1 MKKVGLMTFHAAHN
15 YGSVLQAFATQY
27 TIEKLGYPCEII
39 NYRLKNQREFYN
51 KLYSYKFGKKFF
63 VSRLLKLPEHRKA
76 RKRLQK
82 FEAFITERLKLT
94 SKEYTTYDALLS
106 LRDQYDVLVS
116 GSDQVWNENCTAE
129 FRTEPPESILGYYLA
144 FAGDK
149 TRRIAISSSFGNMRE
164 EAIQKYKAYLS
175 QYASLSCR
183 EQNGADMLS
192 KLLGREVTNT
202 LDPTFLLK
210 RDEWLIKGVYDVKE
224 EYIFVY
230 TLARYRTAQKML
242 KDIHAFAQRQNM
254 KVICV
259 APFCPVHVPG
269 IKAFADCGPLDFL
282 SYIRSAKLVITDS
295 FHGTAFSVNFGV
307 PFYNIQRGNDQRKAQ
322 LLNKLGL
329 GHRILA
335 ESAELAKIE
344 DFSCDFT
351 AAWEKLNCERN
362 ATMQYL
368 QNALEH

>member
-1 MKKVGLMTFHAAHN
+1 MRKIGLMTFHAAHN

-27 TIEKLGYPCEII
+27 AMEKLGYPCEII

-51 KLYSYKFGKKFF
+51 NLYSHKFGKKNFLT
-63 VSRLLKLPEHRKA
+63 RLLKLPEHRKA
-76 RKRLQK
+76 KIRSRK
-82 FEAFITERLKLT
+82 FETFITERLRLT
-94 SKEYTTYDALLS
+94 AEEYTIYEDLLI
-106 LRDQYDVLVS
+106 LRDRYDILVS

-144 FAGDK
+144 FAGDQ
-149 TRRIAISSSFGNMRE
+149 TRRIAVSSSFGNMQE
-164 EAIQKYKAYLS
+164 EAIQKYKEHLN
-175 QYASLSCR
+175 QYTYLSCR

-192 KLLGREVTNT
+192 GLLNREVTNT

-210 RDEWLIKGVYDVKE
+210 RDEWLLDGVYDVQQS
-224 EYIFVY
+224 YVFVY

-242 KDIHAFAQRQNM
+242 RDIRSFAQRQNL

-269 IKAFADCGPLDFL
+269 IKAFADCGPIDFL
-282 SYIRSAKLVITDS
+282 SYMRSAKLVITDS

-335 ESAELAKIE
+335 GSGELMKIE
-344 DFSCDFT
+344 DFSCDYIE
-351 AAWEKLNCERN
+351 AWEKLDCERN

-368 QNALEH
+368 QNALGN